1 MLPAGINF
9 LSQTS
14 LIGETSTKALIRRIL
29 VCKAFDLKGASV
41 CSLLL

>member
-1 MLPAGINF
+1 MLTAGINF

-14 LIGETSTKALIRRIL
+14 LIGETSTKARIRIIL

-41 CSLLL
+41 CSLLS